1 MASPKEGRCATRP
14 QLQSLVPHF
23 FLLYIPAMSNPYDK
37 DGKLAEAD
45 KILGEAKTFLYMGKV
60 RQARKVWD
68 TEPMKDEDSVYHE
81 TFWKK
86 IYEDCYKEGYLQTS
100 WWKRV
105 LGRLTRQ

>member
-1 MASPKEGRCATRP
+1 MN
-14 QLQSLVPHF
+14 
-23 FLLYIPAMSNPYDK
+23 NPYDK

-68 TEPMKDEDSVYHE
+68 QEPMREDRVYHE
-81 TFWKK
+81 TFWKR
-86 IYEDCYKEGYLQTS
+86 IYEDCYIEGYKQTS

-105 LGRLTRQ
+105 LRRLTKSPP